1 MTCGSTRL
9 KLCTGFSSEGLLT
22 LTASNIDAFIASI
35 SNGFP
40 ICFVVAL
47 GGGHREQTLNL
58 CSDLYHTI
66 K

>member
-9 KLCTGFSSEGLLT
+9 KLCTGFPSEGLLT
-22 LTASNIDAFIASI
+22 LTASNLDAFMASI
-35 SNGFP
+35 SNGFR

-47 GGGHREQTLNL
+47 GGGQSEKTLNL
-58 CSDLYHTI
+58 CSDLYNTI